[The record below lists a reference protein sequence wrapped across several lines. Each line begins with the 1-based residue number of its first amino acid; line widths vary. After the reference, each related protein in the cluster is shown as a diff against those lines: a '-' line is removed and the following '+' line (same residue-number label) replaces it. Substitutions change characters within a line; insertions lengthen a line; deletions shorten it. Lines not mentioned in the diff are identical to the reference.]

1 MRFVGALAVVLM
13 FAFTGG
19 VAAHEGHDH
28 GAPPPPVSTT
38 IAPRVEAAST
48 VFEAVVIARGAE
60 LQVFIDTFDT
70 NAPVAGAAV
79 EMDTP
84 SGVIIGT
91 ETEPG
96 IYAFSAP
103 WVATPGS
110 YDLAITVI
118 ADAGFDV
125 LVGSLTIPAPPPAAV
140 VEVNAAAAIGASVLG
155 DLRARLETRDLT
167 LAAAAAIGLLVGVF
181 GMLLM
186 RRNRRPVEPAK
197 IAALLVALL
206 LIPPSQGQ
214 AEVAAA
220 SAANAALPMPAAAT
234 RDVAQRFPDGAIFVP
249 KGTQRVLGIRTLVTE
264 TALHGRRIELPGRII
279 PDPNA
284 SGYVQASLE
293 GRLVAPPGGF
303 PQLGSFVK
311 AGQIVA
317 IVEPTI
323 GAVDLADRQ
332 QQIREI
338 EQELQLVT
346 RRLDRRKQLE
356 SVVAQTEIEEL
367 EIEQESLIAQRDALV
382 SLTDVSE
389 NLIAPVDGVI
399 AAGQAIAGQIAA
411 PGVTVYEIVDPGTFW
426 VEALSY
432 RSEAL
437 GLEAVAVFA
446 DGSTIDLAYQGTGLA
461 DQGQAVPVRFSVV
474 GEAAGLRAG
483 QLLRVIAATPAE
495 HEGIVVPRDAV
506 LRGANGQLVVY
517 VKSNAERF
525 VQREVRVEPLDGD
538 TVLVVAGLEVGLRV
552 VAEGAELLNQIR

>member
-1 MRFVGALAVVLM
+1 M
-13 FAFTGG
+13 FAFTAG

-38 IAPRVEAAST
+38 IAPRVEAASL
-48 VFEAVVIARGAE
+48 VFEAVVIARGAD
-60 LQVFIDTFDT
+60 LVVYVDTFDT
-70 NAPVAGAAV
+70 NAPVLGAAV

-84 SGVIIGT
+84 SGVITGT

-96 IYAFSAP
+96 VYAFAAP
-103 WVATPGS
+103 WIATTGS

-140 VEVNAAAAIGASVLG
+140 VEVNAAAAIGTNFLQ
-155 DLRARLETRDLT
+155 DLRARLEASDLT
-167 LAAAAAIGLLVGVF
+167 LAAAAGTGVLVGVL

-186 RRNRRPVEPAK
+186 RRNRRPVAPIK
-197 IAALLVALL
+197 IAVLL
-206 LIPPSQGQ
+206 LGGFLMLPSPGQ

-220 SAANAALPMPAAAT
+220 NAALPAPAVAT

-249 KGTQRVLGIRTLVTE
+249 KATQRVLGIRTLMTE

-303 PQLGSFVK
+303 PQLGSLVK

-338 EQELQLVT
+338 EQQLELVT
-346 RRLDRRKQLE
+346 RRLDRSRQLE
-356 SVVAQTEIEEL
+356 TAVARTEIEEL

-411 PGVTVYEIVDPGTFW
+411 PGVTVYEIVDPGRFW

-446 DGSTIDLAYQGTGLA
+446 DGATIDLAYQGTGLA

-474 GEAAGLRAG
+474 GEAKGLRAG

-495 HEGIVVPRDAV
+495 LEGIVVPRDAV

>member
-1 MRFVGALAVVLM
+1 MRFVGALAAFLM
-13 FAFTGG
+13 FAFTSG

-38 IAPRVEAAST
+38 IAPRVEASSL

-60 LQVFIDTFDT
+60 LQVYVDTFDT

-84 SGVIIGT
+84 SGVITGT
-91 ETEPG
+91 ETAPG
-96 IYAFSAP
+96 VYAFAAP

-125 LVGSLTIPAPPPAAV
+125 LVGSLTIPAAPPVAV
-140 VEVNAAAAIGASVLG
+140 VEPNGAAAIGASILG

-167 LAAAAAIGLLVGVF
+167 LAAAAGIGLLVGVF

-186 RRNRRPVEPAK
+186 RRSRRPVSPAK
-197 IAALLVALL
+197 IAGLLLALL
-206 LIPPSQGQ
+206 LLPPSQAQ

-249 KGTQRVLGIRTLVTE
+249 KGTQRVLGIRTLITE

-303 PQLGSFVK
+303 PQLGSLVK

-338 EQELQLVT
+338 EQQLEIVT
-346 RRLDRRKQLE
+346 RRLDRRKQLAT
-356 SVVAQTEIEEL
+356 VVAQTEIEEL
-367 EIEQESLIAQRDALV
+367 EIEQDSLIAQRDALM
-382 SLTDVSE
+382 SLSDVSE
-389 NLIAPVDGVI
+389 KLIAPVDGVI

-411 PGVTVYEIVDPGTFW
+411 PGVTVYEIVDPGRFW

-437 GLEAVAVFA
+437 GSEAVAVFA
-446 DGSTIDLAYQGTGLA
+446 DGSTVDLVYQGTGLA

-474 GEAAGLRAG
+474 GEATGLRAG
-483 QLLRVIAATPAE
+483 QLLRVIAATPVE

-538 TVLVVAGLEVGLRV
+538 TVLVVAGLEAGLRV

>member
-13 FAFTGG
+13 FAFTSG

-38 IAPRVEAAST
+38 IAPRVEASSL

-60 LQVFIDTFDT
+60 LQVYVDTFDT

-84 SGVIIGT
+84 SGVITGT
-91 ETEPG
+91 ETAPG
-96 IYAFSAP
+96 VYAFSAP

-181 GMLLM
+181 GMLLL
-186 RRNRRPVEPAK
+186 RRNRRPVAPAK
-197 IAALLVALL
+197 ITALLVALL

-303 PQLGSFVK
+303 PQLGSLVK

-399 AAGQAIAGQIAA
+399 AAGQAIAGQIAS
-411 PGVTVYEIVDPGTFW
+411 PGVTVYEIVDPGRFW

-437 GLEAVAVFA
+437 GSEAVAVFA

-474 GEAAGLRAG
+474 GEATGLRAG

-517 VKSNAERF
+517 VKTNAERF

>member
-1 MRFVGALAVVLM
+1 MRFGWALAVVLM

-60 LQVFIDTFDT
+60 LQVYIDTFDT
-70 NAPVAGAAV
+70 NAPVSGAAV

-84 SGVIIGT
+84 SGVITGT

-96 IYAFSAP
+96 VYAFSTP

-125 LVGSLTIPAPPPAAV
+125 LVGSLTIPAAPPAAV
-140 VEVNAAAAIGASVLG
+140 VEPNGAAAIGASVLG

-167 LAAAAAIGLLVGVF
+167 LAAAAGIGLLVGVF

-186 RRNRRPVEPAK
+186 RRSRRPVSPAK
-197 IAALLVALL
+197 IAALLLALL
-206 LIPPSQGQ
+206 LLPPSQAQ

-249 KGTQRVLGIRTLVTE
+249 KGTQRVLGIRTLMTE

-303 PQLGSFVK
+303 PQLGSLVK
-311 AGQIVA
+311 AGQILA

-338 EQELQLVT
+338 EQQLELVT
-346 RRLDRRKQLE
+346 RRLDRSRQLE
-356 SVVAQTEIEEL
+356 TAVARTEIEEL

-411 PGVTVYEIVDPGTFW
+411 PGVTVYEIVDPGRFW

-437 GLEAVAVFA
+437 GSEAVAVFA
-446 DGSTIDLAYQGTGLA
+446 DGATIDLAYQGTGLA

-506 LRGANGQLVVY
+506 LRGGNGQLVVY
-517 VKSNAERF
+517 VKTNAERF

-538 TVLVVAGLEVGLRV
+538 TVLVVAGLEAGLRV

>member
-1 MRFVGALAVVLM
+1 MRFVWALAMGLTL
-13 FAFTGG
+13 ALAGG

-38 IAPRVEAAST
+38 IAPRAEAASL
-48 VFEAVVIARGAE
+48 VFETVVIARGTDLE
-60 LQVFIDTFDT
+60 VYVDSFDT
-70 NAPVAGAAV
+70 NAPVVGAAV

-84 SGVIIGT
+84 SGVIAGT
-91 ETEPG
+91 ETKPG
-96 IYAFSAP
+96 VYTFSAP
-103 WVATPGS
+103 WVVTPGS
-110 YDLAITVI
+110 YDLAITII

-140 VEVNAAAAIGASVLG
+140 VEVNAAAALGARVLQ
-155 DLRARLETRDLT
+155 DLRARLQTRDLT
-167 LAAAAAIGLLVGVF
+167 LAVAAGSGLLLGLL
-181 GMLLM
+181 GMLLV
-186 RRNRRPVEPAK
+186 RRGRRPE
-197 IAALLVALL
+197 VASKTAVLL
-206 LIPPSQGQ
+206 LGSFFMLPSPGQ

-220 SAANAALPMPAAAT
+220 NAALPAPAVAT

-249 KGTQRVLGIRTLVTE
+249 KATQRVLGIRTLT
-264 TALHGRRIELPGRII
+264 TQTGSHGRRIELPGRII

-293 GRLVAPPGGF
+293 GRLVAPPDGF
-303 PQLGSFVK
+303 PQLGSVVT

-338 EQELQLVT
+338 EQELQIVT
-346 RRLDRRKQLE
+346 RRLERRKQLE
-356 SVVAQTEIEEL
+356 TVVAQTEIEEL

-399 AAGQAIAGQIAA
+399 AAGQAIAGQIAS
-411 PGVTVYEIVDPGTFW
+411 PGVTVYEIVDPGKFW

-446 DGSTIDLAYQGTGLA
+446 DGATIDLAYQGTGLA

-474 GEAAGLRAG
+474 GETTGLRAG

-495 HEGIVVPRDAV
+495 LEGIVVPRDAV

-538 TVLVVAGLEVGLRV
+538 SVLVVAGLEVGLRV

>member
-1 MRFVGALAVVLM
+1 
-13 FAFTGG
+13 
-19 VAAHEGHDH
+19 
-28 GAPPPPVSTT
+28 
-38 IAPRVEAAST
+38 
-48 VFEAVVIARGAE
+48 
-60 LQVFIDTFDT
+60 
-70 NAPVAGAAV
+70 
-79 EMDTP
+79 MDTP
-84 SGVIIGT
+84 SGVVTGT

-96 IYAFSAP
+96 IYAFATP
-103 WVATPGS
+103 WVTTPGS

-125 LVGSLTIPAPPPAAV
+125 LIGSLTIPAPAAAPV
-140 VEVNAAAAIGASVLG
+140 VEPNPVAVIGASVLG
-155 DLRARLETRDLT
+155 DLRARVEARDLT
-167 LAAAAAIGLLVGVF
+167 LAVAAGVGLLVGVL

-186 RRNRRPVEPAK
+186 RRKRRPVAPAQ
-197 IAALLVALL
+197 IAALLVGIVLFL
-206 LIPPSQGQ
+206 PSPGQ
-214 AEVAAA
+214 AEVT
-220 SAANAALPMPAAAT
+220 AANAAIPAPAAAT

-249 KGTQRVLGIRTLVTE
+249 KGTQRVLGIRTLITE

-303 PQLGSFVK
+303 PQLGSMVK

-338 EQELQLVT
+338 EQQLELVT
-346 RRLDRRKQLE
+346 RRLDRSRQLE
-356 SVVAQTEIEEL
+356 AAVAKTQIEEL

-399 AAGQAIAGQIAA
+399 ASGQAIAGQIAS
-411 PGVTVYEIVDPGTFW
+411 PGVTVYEIVDPGKFW

-437 GLEAVAVFA
+437 GLEAVAVFS
-446 DGSTIDLAYQGTGLA
+446 DDTTIDLAYQGTGLA

-474 GEAAGLRAG
+474 GEATGLRAG

-495 HEGIVVPRDAV
+495 REGIVVPRDAV

-517 VKSNAERF
+517 VKTNAERF

>member
-1 MRFVGALAVVLM
+1 MRFVGALAVVVM

-60 LQVFIDTFDT
+60 LQVYIDTFDT

-140 VEVNAAAAIGASVLG
+140 VEVSAAAAIGASVLG
-155 DLRARLETRDLT
+155 DLQARLETRDLT
-167 LAAAAAIGLLVGVF
+167 LAAAAGIGLMVGVF
-181 GMLLM
+181 GMLLL
-186 RRNRRPVEPAK
+186 RRNRRPVSPAK
-197 IAALLVALL
+197 IAALLLALL
-206 LIPPSQGQ
+206 LLPPSQAQ

-249 KGTQRVLGIRTLVTE
+249 KGTQRVLGIRTLITE

-303 PQLGSFVK
+303 PQLGSLVK

-338 EQELQLVT
+338 EQQLELVT
-346 RRLDRRKQLE
+346 RRLDRNRQLATA
-356 SVVAQTEIEEL
+356 VARTEIEEL
-367 EIEQESLIAQRDALV
+367 EIEQESLIAQRDALM

-411 PGVTVYEIVDPGTFW
+411 PGVTVYEIVDPGRFW

-437 GLEAVAVFA
+437 GSEAVAVFA

>member
-1 MRFVGALAVVLM
+1 MRFLKAGII
-13 FAFTGG
+13 AFTVAFGG
-19 VAAHEGHDH
+19 AAAAHEGHDH

-48 VFEAVVIARGAE
+48 QFEAVVVARGAE
-60 LQVFIDTFDT
+60 MQVYLDSFAT
-70 NAPVAGAAV
+70 NTPINGASV

-84 SGVIIGT
+84 NGILAGT
-91 ETEPG
+91 ETEAG
-96 IYAFSAP
+96 IYVFSAP

-125 LVGSLTIPAPPPAAV
+125 LIGTLTIPAAPTVPV
-140 VEVNAAAAIGASVLG
+140 VEATAVNAIAASVLG
-155 DLRARLETRDLT
+155 DLSARFTARDLS
-167 LAAAAAIGLLVGVF
+167 LAVAAGLGLLIGALGVAVF
-181 GMLLM
+181 
-186 RRNRRPVEPAK
+186 RRPRKGTTTAMAIVIVMVGALF
-197 IAALLVALL
+197 AA
-206 LIPPSQGQ
+206 PSPGH
-214 AEVAAA
+214 AEVAV
-220 SAANAALPMPAAAT
+220 ANAALPAPAAAT
-234 RDVAQRFPDGAIFVP
+234 RDVAQRFPDGSLFVP
-249 KGTQRVLGIRTLVTE
+249 KGTQRVLGVRTLVTE

-293 GRLVAPPGGF
+293 GRLVAPEGGF
-303 PQLGSFVK
+303 PQLGSSVK

-338 EQELQLVT
+338 EQQLELVS
-346 RRLDRRKQLE
+346 RRLDRRKQLTTA
-356 SVVAQTEIEEL
+356 VARTEIEEL
-367 EIEQESLIAQRDALV
+367 EIEQESLTAQRDALV
-382 SLTDVSE
+382 SLTDISE
-389 NLIAPVDGVI
+389 NLFAPVDGVI
-399 AAGQAIAGQIAA
+399 AAGQAIAGQIAS
-411 PGVTVYEIVDPGTFW
+411 PGVTVYEIVDPGKFW

-432 RSEAL
+432 RAETL
-437 GLEAVAVFA
+437 GDAAVAVFA
-446 DGSTIDLAYQGTGLA
+446 DGATIDLKYQGTGLA

-474 GEAAGLRAG
+474 GLAEGLRAG

-495 HEGIVVPRDAV
+495 REGIVVPRDAV

-517 VKSNAERF
+517 VKTNAERF

-552 VAEGAELLNQIR
+552 VTEGAELLNQIR

>member
-1 MRFVGALAVVLM
+1 MRFVGVLAVVLM
-13 FAFTGG
+13 FAFTGA

-60 LQVFIDTFDT
+60 LQVYIDTFDT

-96 IYAFSAP
+96 LYAFSAP

-125 LVGSLTIPAPPPAAV
+125 LVGSLTIPAPPPVAV
-140 VEVNAAAAIGASVLG
+140 VQVNAAAAIGANVLG
-155 DLRARLETRDLT
+155 DLRARLKTRDLT
-167 LAAAAAIGLLVGVF
+167 LAAAAVIGLLVGVF
-181 GMLLM
+181 GTLLF
-186 RRNRRPVEPAK
+186 RRNRRPVAPAK
-197 IAALLVALL
+197 IAVLLVALL

-214 AEVAAA
+214 AEVVAA
-220 SAANAALPMPAAAT
+220 SAANAALPMPATAM

-264 TALHGRRIELPGRII
+264 MAVHGRRIELPGRII

-293 GRLVAPPGGF
+293 GRLVAPAGGF
-303 PQLGSFVK
+303 PQLGSLVK

-338 EQELQLVT
+338 EQELQIVT
-346 RRLDRRKQLE
+346 RRLERRKQLE
-356 SVVAQTEIEEL
+356 TLVAQTEIEEL
-367 EIEQESLIAQRDALV
+367 EIEKESLIAQRDALV

-399 AAGQAIAGQIAA
+399 AAGQAIAGQIAT
-411 PGVTVYEIVDPGTFW
+411 PGVTVYEIVDPGKFW

-446 DGSTIDLAYQGTGLA
+446 DGATIDLAYQGTGLA

-474 GEAAGLRAG
+474 GDAVGLRAG

-525 VQREVRVEPLDGD
+525 IQREVRVEPLDGE

>member
-1 MRFVGALAVVLM
+1 MRFVGALAAFLM

-38 IAPRVEAAST
+38 IAPRVEASSL
-48 VFEAVVIARGAE
+48 VFEAVVIARSAE
-60 LQVFIDTFDT
+60 LQVYIDTFDT

-84 SGVIIGT
+84 SGVITGT

-96 IYAFSAP
+96 VYSFSAP

-125 LVGSLTIPAPPPAAV
+125 LVGSLTIPAPPPVAV
-140 VEVNAAAAIGASVLG
+140 VEVSAAAAIGTSILG

-167 LAAAAAIGLLVGVF
+167 LAAAVGIGLLVGVF
-181 GMLLM
+181 GMLLL
-186 RRNRRPVEPAK
+186 RRNRRPVAPVK
-197 IAALLVALL
+197 IAALLVTIL

-220 SAANAALPMPAAAT
+220 TTANAALPMPVVAT
-234 RDVAQRFPDGAIFVP
+234 RDVAQRFPDGAIFTP

-303 PQLGSFVK
+303 PQLGSLVK

-338 EQELQLVT
+338 EQQLELVT
-346 RRLDRRKQLE
+346 RRLDRSRQLE
-356 SVVAQTEIEEL
+356 TAVARTAIEEL
-367 EIEQESLIAQRDALV
+367 EIEKESLIAQRDALV

-411 PGVTVYEIVDPGTFW
+411 PGVTVYEIVDPGRFW

-437 GLEAVAVFA
+437 GSEAVAVFA

-474 GEAAGLRAG
+474 GEATGLRAG

-517 VKSNAERF
+517 VKTNAERF

>member
-13 FAFTGG
+13 FAFTSG

-38 IAPRVEAAST
+38 IAPRVEASSL

-60 LQVFIDTFDT
+60 LQVYVDTFDT

-84 SGVIIGT
+84 SGVITGT
-91 ETEPG
+91 ETAPG
-96 IYAFSAP
+96 VYAFSAP

-181 GMLLM
+181 GMLLL
-186 RRNRRPVEPAK
+186 RRNRRPVAHAK

-214 AEVAAA
+214 AEVGAA

-264 TALHGRRIELPGRII
+264 TAMHGRRIELPGRII

-303 PQLGSFVK
+303 PQLGSLVK

-399 AAGQAIAGQIAA
+399 AAGQAIAGQIAS
-411 PGVTVYEIVDPGTFW
+411 PGVTVYEIVDPGRFW

-474 GEAAGLRAG
+474 GDATGLRAG

-517 VKSNAERF
+517 VKTNAERF

>member
-1 MRFVGALAVVLM
+1 MRFAWALAFGLI
-13 FAFTGG
+13 FTMAGG
-19 VAAHEGHDH
+19 ASAHEGHDH

-38 IAPRVEAAST
+38 IAPRVEAASQ
-48 VFEAVVIARGAE
+48 VFEAVVVARGTE
-60 LQVFIDTFDT
+60 LQVYLDTFSL
-70 NAPVAGAAV
+70 NEPVAGASV
-79 EMDTP
+79 EIDTP
-84 SGVIIGT
+84 SGVIKGT

-96 IYAFSAP
+96 VYAFAAP
-103 WVATPGS
+103 WVAAPGS

-125 LVGSLTIPAPPPAAV
+125 LVGSLVIPAPPEVAV
-140 VEVNAAAAIGASVLG
+140 PTASTVEVLGASVLN
-155 DLRARLETRDLT
+155 DLRVRLETRDVSLAVAAGTGLLIGVLGMLVLRRRRRQQVPAQIAT
-167 LAAAAAIGLLVGVF
+167 LLIGLSLV
-181 GMLLM
+181 LPS
-186 RRNRRPVEPAK
+186 PV
-197 IAALLVALL
+197 
-206 LIPPSQGQ
+206 Q

-220 SAANAALPMPAAAT
+220 NAALPVPAAAT

-249 KGTQRVLGIRTLVTE
+249 KGTQRVLGIRTLMTE
-264 TALHGRRIELPGRII
+264 MALHGRRIELPGRII
-279 PDPNA
+279 PDPNS

-293 GRLVAPPGGF
+293 GRLVAPEGGF
-303 PQLGSFVK
+303 PQLGSTVK

-338 EQELQLVT
+338 EQQLELVS
-346 RRLDRRKQLE
+346 RRLNRSRQLE
-356 SVVAQTEIEEL
+356 TAVAKAEIEEL

-399 AAGQAIAGQIAA
+399 AAGQAIAGQIAS
-411 PGVTVYEIVDPGTFW
+411 PGVTVYEIVNPEKFW

-432 RSEAL
+432 RSESL
-437 GLEAVAVFA
+437 GAEAVAVFA
-446 DGSTIDLAYQGTGLA
+446 DGSTIDLVYQGTGLA

-474 GEAAGLRAG
+474 NDAAGLRAG

-495 HEGIVVPRDAV
+495 QEGIVVPRDAV

-525 VQREVRVEPLDGD
+525 VPREVRVEPLDGD
-538 TVLVVAGLEVGLRV
+538 SVLVVAGLEPGLRV
-552 VAEGAELLNQIR
+552 VASGAELLNQIR

>member
-1 MRFVGALAVVLM
+1 MRIVWALAMGLTL
-13 FAFTGG
+13 ALAGG

-38 IAPRVEAAST
+38 IAPRAEAASL
-48 VFEAVVIARGAE
+48 VFEAVVIARGTDLE
-60 LQVFIDTFDT
+60 VFVDTFDT
-70 NAPVAGAAV
+70 NAPVVGAAV

-84 SGVIIGT
+84 SGVINGT

-96 IYAFSAP
+96 VYAFAAP

-125 LVGSLTIPAPPPAAV
+125 LVGSLTIPAPPPAAA
-140 VEVNAAAAIGASVLG
+140 VEVNAAAAIGAGVLQ
-155 DLRARLETRDLT
+155 DLRARLEARDLT
-167 LAAAAAIGLLVGVF
+167 LAAAAGTGVLVGVL

-186 RRNRRPVEPAK
+186 RRNRRPVAPVN
-197 IAALLVALL
+197 IAVLL
-206 LIPPSQGQ
+206 LGSFLMQPSPGQ

-220 SAANAALPMPAAAT
+220 NAALPAPAVAT

-249 KGTQRVLGIRTLVTE
+249 KATQRVLGIRTLMTE
-264 TALHGRRIELPGRII
+264 TASHGRRIELPGRII

-293 GRLVAPPGGF
+293 GRLVSPPGGF
-303 PQLGSFVK
+303 PQLGSVVK

-356 SVVAQTEIEEL
+356 SVVAQTEIEDL

-382 SLTDVSE
+382 SLTDIAE

-399 AAGQAIAGQIAA
+399 AAGQAIAGQIAS
-411 PGVTVYEIVDPGTFW
+411 PGVTVYEIVDPGKFW

-437 GLEAVAVFA
+437 GLEAVAVFS
-446 DGSTIDLAYQGTGLA
+446 DGATIDLAYQGTGLA

-474 GEAAGLRAG
+474 GEAKGLRAG

-495 HEGIVVPRDAV
+495 LEGIVVPRDAV

>member
-1 MRFVGALAVVLM
+1 MRFPWALALALTLASV
-13 FAFTGG
+13 GG

-38 IAPRVEAAST
+38 IAPRVEASSL

-60 LQVFIDTFDT
+60 LQVYIDTFDT
-70 NAPVAGAAV
+70 NAPVAGASV

-84 SGVIIGT
+84 SGVITGV

-96 IYAFSAP
+96 VYAFATP
-103 WVATPGS
+103 WVTTPGS

-125 LVGSLTIPAPPPAAV
+125 LIGSLTIPAPPAAPV

-167 LAAAAAIGLLVGVF
+167 LAIAAGVGLLVGVL

-186 RRNRRPVEPAK
+186 RLRRRPVAPAQ
-197 IAALLVALL
+197 IATLL
-206 LIPPSQGQ
+206 LGIVLILPSPAQ
-214 AEVAAA
+214 AEVT
-220 SAANAALPMPAAAT
+220 AANAAIPAPAAAT

-249 KGTQRVLGIRTLVTE
+249 KATQRVLGIRTLMTE

-293 GRLVAPPGGF
+293 GRLVAPLGGF
-303 PQLGSFVK
+303 PQLGSMVK

-338 EQELQLVT
+338 EQELQIVT

-356 SVVAQTEIEEL
+356 TVVAKTEIEEL
-367 EIEQESLIAQRDALV
+367 EIEQESLIAQRNALV

-399 AAGQAIAGQIAA
+399 AAGQAIAGQIAS
-411 PGVTVYEIVDPGTFW
+411 PGVTVYEIVDPGKFW

-437 GLEAVAVFA
+437 GLEAVAVFS
-446 DGSTIDLAYQGTGLA
+446 DGATIDLAYQGTGLA

-474 GEAAGLRAG
+474 GEAVGLRAG

-495 HEGIVVPRDAV
+495 LEGIVVPRDAI
-506 LRGANGQLVVY
+506 LRGSNGQLVVY
-517 VKSNAERF
+517 VKTNAERF

>member
-13 FAFTGG
+13 FAFTSG

-38 IAPRVEAAST
+38 IAPRVEASSL

-60 LQVFIDTFDT
+60 LQVYVDTFDT

-84 SGVIIGT
+84 SGVITGT

-96 IYAFSAP
+96 VYAFSAP

-181 GMLLM
+181 GMLLL
-186 RRNRRPVEPAK
+186 RRNRRPVAHAK

-214 AEVAAA
+214 AEVGAA

-264 TALHGRRIELPGRII
+264 TAMHGRRIELPGRII

-303 PQLGSFVK
+303 PQLGS
-311 AGQIVA
+311 
-317 IVEPTI
+317 I
-323 GAVDLADRQ
+323 GEGRS
-332 QQIREI
+332 
-338 EQELQLVT
+338 
-346 RRLDRRKQLE
+346 DRRHRR
-356 SVVAQTEIEEL
+356 ADH
-367 EIEQESLIAQRDALV
+367 RC
-382 SLTDVSE
+382 
-389 NLIAPVDGVI
+389 G
-399 AAGQAIAGQIAA
+399 
-411 PGVTVYEIVDPGTFW
+411 
-426 VEALSY
+426 
-432 RSEAL
+432 RSCRPP
-437 GLEAVAVFA
+437 
-446 DGSTIDLAYQGTGLA
+446 T
-461 DQGQAVPVRFSVV
+461 
-474 GEAAGLRAG
+474 
-483 QLLRVIAATPAE
+483 
-495 HEGIVVPRDAV
+495 
-506 LRGANGQLVVY
+506 AN
-517 VKSNAERF
+517 S
-525 VQREVRVEPLDGD
+525 
-538 TVLVVAGLEVGLRV
+538 
-552 VAEGAELLNQIR
+552 

>member
-1 MRFVGALAVVLM
+1 M
-13 FAFTGG
+13 
-19 VAAHEGHDH
+19 
-28 GAPPPPVSTT
+28 
-38 IAPRVEAAST
+38 
-48 VFEAVVIARGAE
+48 
-60 LQVFIDTFDT
+60 
-70 NAPVAGAAV
+70 
-79 EMDTP
+79 
-84 SGVIIGT
+84 
-91 ETEPG
+91 
-96 IYAFSAP
+96 
-103 WVATPGS
+103 
-110 YDLAITVI
+110 
-118 ADAGFDV
+118 
-125 LVGSLTIPAPPPAAV
+125 

-356 SVVAQTEIEEL
+356 S
-367 EIEQESLIAQRDALV
+367 
-382 SLTDVSE
+382 
-389 NLIAPVDGVI
+389 
-399 AAGQAIAGQIAA
+399 
-411 PGVTVYEIVDPGTFW
+411 
-426 VEALSY
+426 
-432 RSEAL
+432 
-437 GLEAVAVFA
+437 
-446 DGSTIDLAYQGTGLA
+446 
-461 DQGQAVPVRFSVV
+461 
-474 GEAAGLRAG
+474 
-483 QLLRVIAATPAE
+483 
-495 HEGIVVPRDAV
+495 
-506 LRGANGQLVVY
+506 
-517 VKSNAERF
+517 
-525 VQREVRVEPLDGD
+525 
-538 TVLVVAGLEVGLRV
+538 
-552 VAEGAELLNQIR
+552 

>member
-13 FAFTGG
+13 FAFTSG

-38 IAPRVEAAST
+38 IAPRVEASSL

-60 LQVFIDTFDT
+60 LQVYVDTFDT

-84 SGVIIGT
+84 SGVITGT
-91 ETEPG
+91 ETAPG
-96 IYAFSAP
+96 VYAFSAP

-181 GMLLM
+181 GMLLL
-186 RRNRRPVEPAK
+186 RRNRRPVAHAK

-214 AEVAAA
+214 AEVGAA

-303 PQLGSFVK
+303 PQLGSLVK

-399 AAGQAIAGQIAA
+399 AAGQAIAGQIAS
-411 PGVTVYEIVDPGTFW
+411 PGVTVYEIVDPGRFW

-474 GEAAGLRAG
+474 GDAAGLRAG
-483 QLLRVIAATPAE
+483 QLLRVIATTPAE

-517 VKSNAERF
+517 VKTNAERF

-538 TVLVVAGLEVGLRV
+538 TVLVVAGLEVGMRV

>member
-13 FAFTGG
+13 FAFTSG

-38 IAPRVEAAST
+38 IAPRVEASSL

-60 LQVFIDTFDT
+60 LQVYVDTFDT

-84 SGVIIGT
+84 SGVITGT
-91 ETEPG
+91 ETAPG
-96 IYAFSAP
+96 VYAFSAP

-181 GMLLM
+181 GMLLL
-186 RRNRRPVEPAK
+186 RRNRRPVAHAK

-264 TALHGRRIELPGRII
+264 TAMHGRRIELPGRII

-303 PQLGSFVK
+303 PQLGSLVK

-399 AAGQAIAGQIAA
+399 AAGQAIAGQIAS
-411 PGVTVYEIVDPGTFW
+411 PGVTVYEIVDPGRFW

-474 GEAAGLRAG
+474 GDAAGLRAG
-483 QLLRVIAATPAE
+483 QLLRVIATTPAE

-517 VKSNAERF
+517 VKTNAERF

>member
-13 FAFTGG
+13 IAFTGG

-60 LQVFIDTFDT
+60 LQVYIDTFDA

-84 SGVIIGT
+84 SGVIIGA

-96 IYAFSAP
+96 VYAFSAP

-110 YDLAITVI
+110 YDLAIAVI

-140 VEVNAAAAIGASVLG
+140 VEVNAAAALGASVLG

-181 GMLLM
+181 GMLLLQ
-186 RRNRRPVEPAK
+186 RNRRPVAPAK
-197 IAALLVALL
+197 IAVLLVALL

-234 RDVAQRFPDGAIFVP
+234 GDVAQRFPDGAIFVP
-249 KGTQRVLGIRTLVTE
+249 KRTQRVLGIRTLVTE
-264 TALHGRRIELPGRII
+264 MALHGRRIELPGRII

-303 PQLGSFVK
+303 PQLGSLVK

-346 RRLDRRKQLE
+346 RRLDRSRQLE
-356 SVVAQTEIEEL
+356 TAVARTEIEEL

-399 AAGQAIAGQIAA
+399 AAGQAIAGQIAS
-411 PGVTVYEIVDPGTFW
+411 PGVTVYEIVDPGRFW

-474 GEAAGLRAG
+474 GDAAGLRAG

-495 HEGIVVPRDAV
+495 HEGIVVPRDAI

-517 VKSNAERF
+517 VKTNAERF

>member
-13 FAFTGG
+13 FAFTSG

-38 IAPRVEAAST
+38 IAPRVEASSL

-60 LQVFIDTFDT
+60 LQVYVDTFDT

-84 SGVIIGT
+84 SGVITGT
-91 ETEPG
+91 ETAPG
-96 IYAFSAP
+96 VYAFSAP

-181 GMLLM
+181 GMLLL
-186 RRNRRPVEPAK
+186 RRNRRPVAHAK

-214 AEVAAA
+214 AEVGAA

-264 TALHGRRIELPGRII
+264 TAMHGRRIELPGRII

-303 PQLGSFVK
+303 PQLGSLVK

-399 AAGQAIAGQIAA
+399 AAGQAIAGQIAS
-411 PGVTVYEIVDPGTFW
+411 PGVTVYEIVDPGRFW

-474 GEAAGLRAG
+474 GDAAGLRAG
-483 QLLRVIAATPAE
+483 QLLRVIATTPAE

-517 VKSNAERF
+517 VKTNAERF

-538 TVLVVAGLEVGLRV
+538 TVLVVAGLEVGMRV

>member
-1 MRFVGALAVVLM
+1 MRFVWALALGLTLSM
-13 FAFTGG
+13 AGG

-38 IAPRVEAAST
+38 IAPRAEAASL
-48 VFEAVVIARGAE
+48 VFEAVVIARGTD
-60 LQVFIDTFDT
+60 LVVYVDTFDT
-70 NAPVAGAAV
+70 NAPVAGASV

-84 SGVIIGT
+84 SGVLTAT
-91 ETEPG
+91 ETSPG
-96 IYAFSAP
+96 VYAFAAP

-118 ADAGFDV
+118 ADTGFDV
-125 LVGSLTIPAPPPAAV
+125 LVGSLIIPAPPPAAV
-140 VEVNAAAAIGASVLG
+140 VEVNAAAAIGANVLQ
-155 DLRARLETRDLT
+155 DLRARLETRDMT
-167 LAAAAAIGLLVGVF
+167 LVAAAGAGVVLGAL
-181 GMLLM
+181 GMLLI
-186 RRNRRPVEPAK
+186 RRGRRPVEPAK
-197 IAALLVALL
+197 IIAFLFGGLLML
-206 LIPPSQGQ
+206 PSPGQ
-214 AEVAAA
+214 AETAAA
-220 SAANAALPMPAAAT
+220 NVALPAPAIAT

-249 KGTQRVLGIRTLVTE
+249 KATQRVLGIRTLMTE

-293 GRLVAPPGGF
+293 GRLVPPAGGF
-303 PQLGSFVK
+303 PQLGSMVK
-311 AGQIVA
+311 KGQIVA
-317 IVEPTI
+317 IVDPTI

-338 EQELQLVT
+338 EQELQIVT
-346 RRLDRRKQLE
+346 RRLERRKQLE
-356 SVVAQTEIEEL
+356 TVVAKTEIEEL
-367 EIEQESLIAQRDALV
+367 EIEQESLIVQRDALV
-382 SLTDVSE
+382 SLTDVAE

-411 PGVTVYEIVDPGTFW
+411 PGVTVYEIVDPGKFW

-432 RSEAL
+432 RSESL
-437 GLEAVAVFA
+437 GLDAVAVFS
-446 DGSTIDLAYQGTGLA
+446 DGETIDLAYQGTGLA

-474 GEAAGLRAG
+474 GEADGLRAG

-517 VKSNAERF
+517 VKTNAERF

-538 TVLVVAGLEVGLRV
+538 TVLVVAGLEAGLRV

>member
-1 MRFVGALAVVLM
+1 M
-13 FAFTGG
+13 FAFTSG

-38 IAPRVEAAST
+38 IAPRVEASSL

-60 LQVFIDTFDT
+60 LQVYVDTFDT

-84 SGVIIGT
+84 SGVITGT
-91 ETEPG
+91 ETAPG
-96 IYAFSAP
+96 VYAFSAP

-181 GMLLM
+181 GMLLL
-186 RRNRRPVEPAK
+186 RRNRRPVAHAK

-214 AEVAAA
+214 AEVGAA

-264 TALHGRRIELPGRII
+264 TAMHGRRIELPGRII

-303 PQLGSFVK
+303 PQLGSLVK

-399 AAGQAIAGQIAA
+399 AAGQAIAGQIAS
-411 PGVTVYEIVDPGTFW
+411 PGVTVYEIVDPGRFW

-474 GEAAGLRAG
+474 GDAAGLRAG
-483 QLLRVIAATPAE
+483 QLLRVIATTPAE

-517 VKSNAERF
+517 VKTNAERF

>member
-1 MRFVGALAVVLM
+1 MRFPWVLAVALA
-13 FAFTGG
+13 FASAGSVT
-19 VAAHEGHDH
+19 AHEGHDH

-38 IAPRVEAAST
+38 IAPRVEASSL

-60 LQVFIDTFDT
+60 LQVYIDTFDT

-84 SGVIIGT
+84 TGVIAGR

-96 IYAFSAP
+96 VYAFAAP

-125 LVGSLTIPAPPPAAV
+125 LIGSLTIPAPPAPPV
-140 VEVNAAAAIGASVLG
+140 VEVNAAAAISASVLG
-155 DLRARLETRDLT
+155 DLRARLETHDLT
-167 LAAAAAIGLLVGVF
+167 LAVAAGAGLLVGVL

-186 RRNRRPVEPAK
+186 QLRRRPVAPVQ
-197 IAALLVALL
+197 IAALLLGIV
-206 LIPPSQGQ
+206 LILPSPAQ
-214 AEVAAA
+214 AEVT
-220 SAANAALPMPAAAT
+220 AANAALPVPAVAT

-249 KGTQRVLGIRTLVTE
+249 KGTQRVLGIRTLITE
-264 TALHGRRIELPGRII
+264 IALHGRRIELPGRII

-303 PQLGSFVK
+303 PQLGSVVT

-338 EQELQLVT
+338 EQQLELVT
-346 RRLDRRKQLE
+346 RRLERSRQLGTA
-356 SVVAQTEIEEL
+356 VAKTQVEEL

-399 AAGQAIAGQIAA
+399 AAGQAIAGQIAS
-411 PGVTVYEIVDPGTFW
+411 PGVTVYEIVDPGKFW

-437 GLEAVAVFA
+437 GLEAVAFFS
-446 DGSTIDLAYQGTGLA
+446 DGTTLDLSYQGTGLA

-483 QLLRVIAATPAE
+483 QLLRVIAATPADL
-495 HEGIVVPRDAV
+495 EGIVVPRDAV

-552 VAEGAELLNQIR
+552 VAAGAELLNQIR

>member
-1 MRFVGALAVVLM
+1 MRFVWALAVG
-13 FAFTGG
+13 FTLALAGG

-38 IAPRVEAAST
+38 IAPRAEAASL
-48 VFEAVVIARGAE
+48 VFEAVVIARGSDLE
-60 LQVFIDTFDT
+60 VYVDTFDT
-70 NAPVAGAAV
+70 NAPVVGAAV

-84 SGVIIGT
+84 SGVITGT
-91 ETEPG
+91 ETKPG
-96 IYAFSAP
+96 IYAFAAP
-103 WVATPGS
+103 WVATPGI

-140 VEVNAAAAIGASVLG
+140 VEVNAAAAIGASVLQ
-155 DLRARLETRDLT
+155 DLRARLQTRDLT
-167 LAAAAAIGLLVGVF
+167 LAVAAAAGLLVGVL

-186 RRNRRPVEPAK
+186 RRGRRPVASPK
-197 IAALLVALL
+197 IAALLLGSVLML
-206 LIPPSQGQ
+206 PSPGQ
-214 AEVAAA
+214 AEVA
-220 SAANAALPMPAAAT
+220 SANAALPVPAVAT

-249 KGTQRVLGIRTLVTE
+249 KATQRVLGIRTLMTK

-303 PQLGSFVK
+303 PQLGSVVK

-317 IVEPTI
+317 IVVPTI

-338 EQELQLVT
+338 EQELQIVT
-346 RRLDRRKQLE
+346 RRLERRKQLE
-356 SVVAQTEIEEL
+356 TVVAKTEIEEL

-399 AAGQAIAGQIAA
+399 AAGQAIAGQIAS
-411 PGVTVYEIVDPGTFW
+411 PGVTVYEIVDPGKFW
-426 VEALSY
+426 VEALSF

-437 GLEAVAVFA
+437 GLEAVAVFS
-446 DGSTIDLAYQGTGLA
+446 DGVTIDLAYQGTGLA

-474 GEAAGLRAG
+474 EEATGLRAG

-495 HEGIVVPRDAV
+495 LEGIVVPRDAV

-517 VKSNAERF
+517 VKTNAERF

>member
-411 PGVTVYEIVDPGTFW
+411 PGVTVYEIVDPGRFW

>member
-1 MRFVGALAVVLM
+1 
-13 FAFTGG
+13 
-19 VAAHEGHDH
+19 
-28 GAPPPPVSTT
+28 
-38 IAPRVEAAST
+38 
-48 VFEAVVIARGAE
+48 
-60 LQVFIDTFDT
+60 
-70 NAPVAGAAV
+70 
-79 EMDTP
+79 
-84 SGVIIGT
+84 
-91 ETEPG
+91 
-96 IYAFSAP
+96 
-103 WVATPGS
+103 
-110 YDLAITVI
+110 
-118 ADAGFDV
+118 
-125 LVGSLTIPAPPPAAV
+125 
-140 VEVNAAAAIGASVLG
+140 
-155 DLRARLETRDLT
+155 
-167 LAAAAAIGLLVGVF
+167 
-181 GMLLM
+181 MLLL
-186 RRNRRPVEPAK
+186 RRNRRPVAPAT
-197 IAALLVALL
+197 IAVLLVAILL
-206 LIPPSQGQ
+206 VPPSQGH
-214 AEVAAA
+214 AEVSTA

-293 GRLVAPPGGF
+293 GRLVAPTGGF
-303 PQLGSFVK
+303 PQLGSLVK

-338 EQELQLVT
+338 EQQLELVT
-346 RRLDRRKQLE
+346 RRLDRNRQLATA
-356 SVVAQTEIEEL
+356 VARTEIEEL

-411 PGVTVYEIVDPGTFW
+411 PGVTVYEIVDPGRFW

-437 GLEAVAVFA
+437 GSEAVAVFA

>member
-1 MRFVGALAVVLM
+1 MRFVGVLAVVLM
-13 FAFTGG
+13 FAFTGA

-60 LQVFIDTFDT
+60 LQVYIDTFDT

-96 IYAFSAP
+96 LYAFSAP
-103 WVATPGS
+103 WAATPGS

-125 LVGSLTIPAPPPAAV
+125 LVGSLTIPAPPPVAV
-140 VEVNAAAAIGASVLG
+140 VQVNAAAAIGANVLG
-155 DLRARLETRDLT
+155 DLRARLKTRDLT
-167 LAAAAAIGLLVGVF
+167 LAAAAVIGLLVGVF
-181 GMLLM
+181 GTLLF
-186 RRNRRPVEPAK
+186 RRNRRPVAPAK
-197 IAALLVALL
+197 IAVLLVALL

-214 AEVAAA
+214 AEVVAA
-220 SAANAALPMPAAAT
+220 SAANAALPMPATAM

-264 TALHGRRIELPGRII
+264 MAVHGRRIELPGRII

-293 GRLVAPPGGF
+293 GRLVAPAGGF
-303 PQLGSFVK
+303 PQLGSLVK

-338 EQELQLVT
+338 EQELQIVT
-346 RRLDRRKQLE
+346 RRLERRKQLE
-356 SVVAQTEIEEL
+356 TLVAQTEIEEL
-367 EIEQESLIAQRDALV
+367 EIEKESLIAQRDALV

-399 AAGQAIAGQIAA
+399 AAGQAIAGQIAT
-411 PGVTVYEIVDPGTFW
+411 PGVTVYEIVDPGKFW

-446 DGSTIDLAYQGTGLA
+446 DGATIDLAYQGTGLA

-474 GEAAGLRAG
+474 GDAVGLRAG

-525 VQREVRVEPLDGD
+525 IQREVRVEPLDGE

>member
-13 FAFTGG
+13 FGFTGG

-181 GMLLM
+181 GMLLL
-186 RRNRRPVEPAK
+186 RRNRRPVAHAK

-214 AEVAAA
+214 AEVGAA

-264 TALHGRRIELPGRII
+264 TAMHGRRIELPGRII

-303 PQLGSFVK
+303 PQLGSLVK

-399 AAGQAIAGQIAA
+399 AAGQAIAGQIAS
-411 PGVTVYEIVDPGTFW
+411 PGVTVYEIVDPGRFW

-446 DGSTIDLAYQGTGLA
+446 DGSTIDLVYQGTGLA

-474 GEAAGLRAG
+474 GEATGLRAG

-517 VKSNAERF
+517 VKTNAERF

>member
-1 MRFVGALAVVLM
+1 MRFGWAIAVVLT
-13 FAFTGG
+13 FALTGG
-19 VAAHEGHDH
+19 AAAHEGHDH

-38 IAPRVEAAST
+38 IAPRAEAASQ
-48 VFEAVVIARGAE
+48 VFEAVVIARGAGLE
-60 LQVFIDTFDT
+60 VYVDTFDT
-70 NAPVAGAAV
+70 NAPVGGASV
-79 EMDTP
+79 EMNTP
-84 SGVIIGT
+84 SGVIAGA

-96 IYAFSAP
+96 VYAFAAP
-103 WVATPGS
+103 WVATPGT

-118 ADAGFDV
+118 ADAGLDV
-125 LVGSLTIPAPPPAAV
+125 LIGSLTIPAPPPPAV
-140 VEVNAAAAIGASVLG
+140 EEQSAVKAIGASVIA
-155 DLRARLETRDLT
+155 DLRARLTMRDLT
-167 LAAAAAIGLLVGVF
+167 LAAAAGTGFLLGVI

-186 RRNRRPVEPAK
+186 RRGRRP
-197 IAALLVALL
+197 IAPTRTVGLL
-206 LIPPSQGQ
+206 LGAFLMLPSPGQGQ
-214 AEVAAA
+214 VA
-220 SAANAALPMPAAAT
+220 AANAALPAPTAAT

-249 KGTQRVLGIRTLVTE
+249 KGTQRVLGIRTLVTK

-303 PQLGSFVK
+303 PQLGSMVK

-338 EQELQLVT
+338 EQQLELVT

-356 SVVAQTEIEEL
+356 GVVTQTEIEEL
-367 EIEQESLIAQRDALV
+367 EIEQESLMAQRDALV

-399 AAGQAIAGQIAA
+399 AAGQAIAGQIAS
-411 PGVTVYEIVDPGTFW
+411 PGVTVYEIVDPGKFW

-432 RSEAL
+432 RSESL
-437 GLEAVAVFA
+437 GAEAVAIFA
-446 DGSTIDLAYQGTGLA
+446 DGATIDLAYQGTGLA

-483 QLLRVIAATPAE
+483 QLLRVIAATPAK

-538 TVLVVAGLEVGLRV
+538 TVLVVAGLEAGLRV

>member
-1 MRFVGALAVVLM
+1 MRLGWAFAVVLT
-13 FAFTGG
+13 FALTGG
-19 VAAHEGHDH
+19 TAAHEGHDH

-38 IAPRVEAAST
+38 IAPRAEAASQ
-48 VFEAVVIARGAE
+48 VFEAVVIARGAGLE
-60 LQVFIDTFDT
+60 VYVDTFDT
-70 NAPVAGAAV
+70 NAPVGGASV

-84 SGVIIGT
+84 SGVIAGT

-96 IYAFSAP
+96 VYAFAAP
-103 WVATPGS
+103 WVAAAGT

-125 LVGSLTIPAPPPAAV
+125 LVGSLMIPAPPPPAV
-140 VEVNAAAAIGASVLG
+140 KEQSTVAAIGASVIA
-155 DLRARLETRDLT
+155 DLRARLTMRDLT
-167 LAAAAAIGLLVGVF
+167 LAAAAGAGFLLGIV

-186 RRNRRPVEPAK
+186 RRGRGP
-197 IAALLVALL
+197 IAPTRTVGLL
-206 LIPPSQGQ
+206 LGAFLMLPSPGQGQ
-214 AEVAAA
+214 VA
-220 SAANAALPMPAAAT
+220 AANAALPAPTAAT

-249 KGTQRVLGIRTLVTE
+249 KGTQRVLGIRTLVTK

-303 PQLGSFVK
+303 PQLGSMVK

-338 EQELQLVT
+338 EQQLEIVT

-356 SVVAQTEIEEL
+356 GVVAQTEIEEL
-367 EIEQESLIAQRDALV
+367 EIEQESLMAQRDALV

-399 AAGQAIAGQIAA
+399 ADGQAIAGQIAS
-411 PGVTVYEIVDPGTFW
+411 PGVTVYEIVDPGKFW

-432 RSEAL
+432 RSESL
-437 GLEAVAVFA
+437 GAEAVAVFA
-446 DGSTIDLAYQGTGLA
+446 DGATIDLAYQGTGLA

-483 QLLRVIAATPAE
+483 QLLRVIAATPAK

-538 TVLVVAGLEVGLRV
+538 TVLVVAGLEAGLRV